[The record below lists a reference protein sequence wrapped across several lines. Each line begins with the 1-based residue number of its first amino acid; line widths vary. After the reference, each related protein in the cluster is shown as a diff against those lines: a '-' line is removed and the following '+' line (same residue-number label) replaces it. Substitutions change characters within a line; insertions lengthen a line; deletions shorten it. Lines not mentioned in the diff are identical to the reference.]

1 MKRHCILSIIA
12 LLTCFASF
20 AQMPITGATGTCV
33 GGVAHVA
40 DSTAGGVWSSSTPT
54 VATISATGN
63 VYGVSAGTTTIT
75 YTVGSAYVTALFT
88 ITAAPAPITGTAS
101 VCPGGSTALADATPG
116 GTWSSFNTSI
126 ATVTTSGVA
135 YGVMPS
141 SGTYIRYTVGPGC
154 YAQVILAVLATTP
167 GPILGDSMVCAG
179 STITLHDTTTG
190 GTWSSSATSIATV
203 TPTSALMS
211 GSTTTLTGVS
221 AGTVTIT
228 YSVTNTCG
236 TYYSIY
242 SVDVLNTTAA
252 PAAIAGPSTVA
263 AGSTINLT
271 DATSGGTWSITPT
284 SVATISA
291 SGIVTGVSTG
301 TAIVTYTVTGCGAVM
316 SVTHTVAVTAFD
328 GISGH
333 VNFLSGAHT
342 GPVKVWLIKYVS
354 PFLTAIDSVT
364 VYSAGTSVAYQFL
377 GAPTDSFRIKA
388 APLDSSSVIGTSGY
402 IPTYHISSFYWN
414 GANVF
419 YHTSGTSDINKDI
432 NMSYGTVT
440 TGPGFIAG
448 DVTTGANKGTS
459 VGVPVKGLMMYVFNS
474 STLQLMQAI
483 RTDATGH
490 YSFSNLPVGASY
502 YVFPDSLN
510 YYTTPYTAI
519 ALSSGVPTA
528 TSASFIQHTLS
539 KTITPIPVG
548 VGNVSADVATILAF
562 PNPTNG
568 RVNIAWT
575 LPTAQQGRVS
585 VCDITGREVYTGAID
600 MTAGTGISQVN
611 ISSLT
616 NGLYT
621 ISVKSAAVNYINKIQ
636 VQH

>member
-12 LLTCFASF
+12 LFSCFASF

-33 GGVAHVA
+33 GGMGHVA
-40 DSTAGGVWSSSTPT
+40 DSTAGGVWSSSTPS
-54 VATISATGN
+54 VATVGTTGN

-75 YTVGSAYVTALFT
+75 YTVGSAYVTSLFT
-88 ITAAPAPITGTAS
+88 VTTAPAAITGTS
-101 VCPGGSTALADATPG
+101 TVCPGGTTVLADATPG
-116 GTWSSFNTSI
+116 GTWSSVYTSV
-126 ATVTTSGVA
+126 ATVNSGGTVF
-135 YGVMPS
+135 GIMPS
-141 SGTYIRYTVGPGC
+141 SGTSIRYTVGPGC
-154 YAQVILAVLATTP
+154 YAQVIVTVLATTP
-167 GPILGDSMVCAG
+167 SSISGDSVVCVG
-179 STITLHDTTTG
+179 STITLHDTTTVG
-190 GTWSSSATSIATV
+190 MWSSSAPGIATV
-203 TPTSALMS
+203 IATSALGS

-221 AGTVTIT
+221 VGTATIT
-228 YSVTNTCG
+228 YSVTNACG
-236 TYYSIY
+236 TFYSTY
-242 SVDVLNTTAA
+242 SVDVLNTTTP

-263 AGSTINLT
+263 TSSTINLT
-271 DATSGGTWSITPT
+271 DATTGGTWSITPT

-291 SGIVTGVSTG
+291 SGVVTGVSAG
-301 TAIVTYTVTGCGAVM
+301 TAIATYTVNGCGGAM
-316 SVTHTVAVTAFD
+316 SVTHTVTVTAFD

-342 GPVKVWLIKYVS
+342 GPVKIWLIRYVS

-364 VYSAGTSVAYQFL
+364 VYSTGTSVAYQFL

-440 TGPGFIAG
+440 TGPGFVAG
-448 DVTTGANKGTS
+448 DVSAGANKGTTTS
-459 VGVPVKGLMMYVFNS
+459 VPVKGLMMYIFNS
-474 STLQLMQAI
+474 TTLQLMQAI

-490 YSFSNLPVGASY
+490 YSFSNLPVGATY

-510 YYTTPYTAI
+510 YFTTPCTGI
-519 ALSSGVPTA
+519 ALTTAVPSV
-528 TSASFIQHTLS
+528 TSASFKQHTVA

-548 VGNVSADVATILAF
+548 VGSVSTDAATILAF

-575 LPTAQQGRVS
+575 LPTAQLGAVS
-585 VCDITGREVYTGAID
+585 VCDVTGREVYSSVID